1 VTLPRRYLI
10 AALVPA
16 LALMVLL
23 VAFPTVYI
31 LILSVQDYVLTDPT
45 SGDAFVGGSN
55 YAQLLDDDRFLSAAR
70 RSVVFTVISV
80 GASVVVGFFVGKLVV
95 QEIRGASLTRSL
107 LIIPMVTTPL
117 VAGAAFRFM
126 LDYDLGVVNWFLDSI
141 GLDRVGWLSASSL
154 ALPTAALVDAWQW
167 MPFVALVMAAGI
179 ESLPREPLE
188 AAKVDGAGFW
198 QELRHIVLP
207 MLRPLLAVVILIR
220 TMDAFRE
227 FDKIFIMTAGGPG
240 TASETLPVYV
250 WRVAFN
256 AYNMSYAAAVGVTM
270 LIAIILVSALIVS
283 RARAVEGH

>member
-1 VTLPRRYLI
+1 VTLSRRYLL
-10 AALVPA
+10 AALLPA

-23 VAFPTVYI
+23 VAFPTFYI
-31 LILSVQDYVLTDPT
+31 LLLSFQDYVLTDPT
-45 SGDAFVGGSN
+45 SGEALVGADN
-55 YAQLLDDDRFLSAAR
+55 YQRLLSDSRFLGAAR
-70 RSVVFTVISV
+70 RSVVFTGISV
-80 GASVVVGFFVGKLVV
+80 SVSVVIGFFVGNLVIK
-95 QEIRGASLTRSL
+95 QLRGANLARSL

-126 LDYDLGVVNWFLDSI
+126 LDYDLGVVNWFLDSL
-141 GLDRVGWLSASSL
+141 GLGRFAWLSSSSL

-179 ESLPREPLE
+179 ESLPKDPIE
-188 AAKVDGAGFW
+188 AAWVDGANYW
-198 QELRHIVLP
+198 QELRYLILP

-227 FDKIFIMTAGGPG
+227 FDKIFIMTSGGPG
-240 TASETLPVYV
+240 TSSETLPVYV

-270 LIAIILVSALIVS
+270 LIAIILVSSLIVK

>member
-1 VTLPRRYLI
+1 MVLSRRYLLV
-10 AALVPA
+10 ALAPA

-31 LILSVQDYVLTDPT
+31 LLLSVRDYVLTDPST
-45 SGDAFVGGSN
+45 GDAFVGADN
-55 YAQLLDDDRFLSAAR
+55 YQRLLSDPRFLGAAR
-70 RSVVFTVISV
+70 RSVVFTGISV
-80 GASVVVGFFVGKLVV
+80 GVSVVAGFFVGKLVIQQLHGANLV
-95 QEIRGASLTRSL
+95 RGL

-126 LDYDLGVVNWFLDSI
+126 LDYDLGVINWFLASI
-141 GLDRVGWLSASSL
+141 GLDRVPWLATTAL

-167 MPFVALVMAAGI
+167 MPFVALVMAAGM
-179 ESLPREPLE
+179 ESLPRDPLE
-188 AAKVDGAGFW
+188 AAKVDGATYW
-198 QELRHIVLP
+198 QELRYLILP

-227 FDKIFIMTAGGPG
+227 FDKIFIMTSGGPG
-240 TASETLPVYV
+240 TASETLPIYV

-270 LIAIILVSALIVS
+270 LIAIILVSSLIVKH
-283 RARAVEGH
+283 ARAVEGS